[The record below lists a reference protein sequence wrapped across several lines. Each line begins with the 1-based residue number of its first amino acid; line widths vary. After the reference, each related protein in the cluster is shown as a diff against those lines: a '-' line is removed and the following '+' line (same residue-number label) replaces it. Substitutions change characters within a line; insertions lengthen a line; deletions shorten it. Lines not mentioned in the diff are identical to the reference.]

1 MTEMEKGVMVR
12 LCAKILAETDLYETD
27 TEVRNLIDW
36 VCVSGEIK
44 ENNNKIRSLTGEYK
58 QIEPECREG
67 VREKL
72 ERMKKLCEERNVLY
86 EMQNELKGRREK
98 LERKFT
104 R

>member
-1 MTEMEKGVMVR
+1 MTDTEKGVMVR
-12 LCAKILAETDLYETD
+12 LCTKILAETDFYETD

-36 VCVSGEIK
+36 VCVSGQIK
-44 ENNNKIRSLTGEYK
+44 ENNNNIRSLTGEYK

-72 ERMKKLCEERNVLY
+72 ERMKELCKKRNSLY
-86 EMQNELKGRREK
+86 EKQNELKGQREK
-98 LERKFT
+98 LERSFV

>member
-27 TEVRNLIDW
+27 EEVCNLIDW
-36 VCVSGEIK
+36 VCVSGQIK

-58 QIEPECREG
+58 QIEPEYREG

-72 ERMKKLCEERNVLY
+72 ERMKKLCEERNSLY
-86 EMQNELKGRREK
+86 EKQNELKGQREK
-98 LERKFT
+98 LEKGFVR
-104 R
+104 